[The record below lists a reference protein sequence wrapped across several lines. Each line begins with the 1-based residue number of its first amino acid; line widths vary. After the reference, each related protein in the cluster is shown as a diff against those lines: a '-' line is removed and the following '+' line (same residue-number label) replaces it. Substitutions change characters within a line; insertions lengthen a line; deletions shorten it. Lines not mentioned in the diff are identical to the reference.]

1 MSGAPVSQPRLYG
14 LMAEFDTA
22 EGIVRAS
29 RAVHAAGYRRLDAYT
44 PYPIEEVL
52 DALHLHHTHVPKVVL
67 AGGIFG
73 LLFGFG
79 LQYYCQVIAYALNIG
94 GRPIASWLPW
104 VVPSFET
111 TVLFSAFGAVFGTL
125 ALCGFP
131 QPYHPVFN
139 VPEFVHASRDR
150 FFLCVE
156 SVDPRFDLDETRRLL
171 RSLDPLSVSEVQP

>member
-1 MSGAPVSQPRLYG
+1 MTPPQLYG
-14 LMAEFDTA
+14 LLAEFETA

-29 RAVHAAGYRRLDAYT
+29 RVVHQEGYRRLDAYT
-44 PYPIEEVL
+44 PYPMEEVL
-52 DALHLHHTHVPKVVL
+52 DALHLHHSHVPKVVL

-79 LQYYCQVIAYALNIG
+79 LQYYCQAVSYALNIG
-94 GRPIASWLPW
+94 GRPIASWVPW

-111 TVLFSAFGAVFGTL
+111 TVLFSAFGAFFGTL

-139 VPEFVHASRDR
+139 VPGFALASRDR
-150 FFLCVE
+150 FFLCIE
-156 SVDPRFDLDETRRLL
+156 ASDPKFDLEATRQFL
-171 RSLDPLSVSEVQP
+171 RSLDAVSVSEVQP